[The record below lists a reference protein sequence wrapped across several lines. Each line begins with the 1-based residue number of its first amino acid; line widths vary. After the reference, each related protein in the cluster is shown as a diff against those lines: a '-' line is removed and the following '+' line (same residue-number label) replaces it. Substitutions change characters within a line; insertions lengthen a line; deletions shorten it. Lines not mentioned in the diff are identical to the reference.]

1 MNLKHQL
8 GGLVLPLG
16 LLAVLLAALAAREPA
31 FLSTQNIY
39 ALLQSFALLGLVAL
53 GLSMCMIAGE
63 FDLGV
68 GSMVAV
74 GGLLTLLAGGQSLV
88 LGLLVAVSFGAI
100 VGAANAFLVRWL
112 NVSSLVVTVGSM
124 MALSGF
130 AFWLAGGRVISTDN
144 FDPGFLLDDTVA
156 GVFSLRS
163 LISFGFFA
171 LVGGMMA
178 WTRIGRDIRVTGS
191 RRAVAVASGA
201 RVGTSLFIVFM
212 LSGGCAALAG
222 GLLSMSLASASATT
236 GGSLMIQA
244 VSAAII
250 GGVALSGGAGGPF
263 GVLIGTLVLVT
274 MNNGL
279 SLMGMGAS
287 GISFANGIVLMA
299 VVLLDGRAGAT
310 LREALRRR
318 NAAIPAE

>member
-1 MNLKHQL
+1 MNLKHHL
-8 GGLVLPLG
+8 GGIALPAG
-16 LLAVLLAALAAREPA
+16 LLVALVAVLGATEPA
-31 FLSTQNIY
+31 FLSAQNIY

-68 GSMVAV
+68 GSMVAAS
-74 GGLLTLLAGGQSLV
+74 GLLTLLAGGDSLL
-88 LGLLVAVSFGAI
+88 LGLAVAVAFGIA
-100 VGAANAFLVRWL
+100 VGVANAFVVRWL

-144 FDPGFLLDDTVA
+144 FDPGFVLDDPVGA
-156 GVFSLRS
+156 IFSLRS
-163 LISFGFFA
+163 LITLAFFGLVAA
-171 LVGGMMA
+171 LMG

-201 RVGTSLFIVFM
+201 RVGASLFIVFM

-222 GLLSMSLASASATT
+222 GLLSMTLASASATT
-236 GGSLMIQA
+236 GGTLMIQA

-250 GGVALSGGAGGPF
+250 GGVALSGGAGGPV

-287 GISFANGIVLMA
+287 GISFANGVVLLA
-299 VVLLDGRAGAT
+299 VVLLDGRAGGWLRAT
-310 LREALRRR
+310 LARR
-318 NAAIPAE
+318 NTAVRAG